1 MDAVWQTK
9 YGSRRVRR
17 DPPTLEEAI
26 AAAQGLTDDVAQ
38 QIEIAAS
45 LMEVSPDEVRAKMPK
60 PMSPRKVINAVAVTS
75 RDGNNRSVIVERKT
89 VRRAPPPRT
98 TKRFG

>member
-1 MDAVWQTK
+1 MDTVWQTK
-9 YGSRRVRR
+9 YGSRKVRR

-26 AAAQGLTDDVAQ
+26 AAAQGLTDDIAQ

-45 LMEVSPDEVRAKMPK
+45 LMEVSADEVRAKMPK
-60 PMSPRKVINAVAVTS
+60 PMAPRKVINAVAVTS

-89 VRRAPPPRT
+89 VRRAVPSRT